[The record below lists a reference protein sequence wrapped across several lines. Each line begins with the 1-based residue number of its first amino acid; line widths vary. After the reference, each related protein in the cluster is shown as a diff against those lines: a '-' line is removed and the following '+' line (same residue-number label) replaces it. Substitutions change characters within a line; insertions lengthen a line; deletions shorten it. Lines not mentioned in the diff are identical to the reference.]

1 MPFFYLFF
9 LLLNTPQKGYEKTQS
24 TFVGFA
30 LLFLAM
36 FGGCRSRGRSFIVL
50 VALVV
55 CRGGGVSDRGR
66 GLDMCLIH

>member
-1 MPFFYLFF
+1 MKDAKYLCWFR
-9 LLLNTPQKGYEKTQS
+9 
-24 TFVGFA
+24 